1 MEFSPLITFIAQVVI
16 MVGAIL
22 WSKYIVPKLSP
33 RTIEKAREGLE
44 LLTSY
49 ANKYVAW
56 ADNFMPDAKGAAKM
70 ASVVDQLR
78 IIANN
83 NKIKTNDQELQAIAQ
98 KSFDDMEL
106 EWNGVEDEEEIT
118 DTSLPCVPTKATPEN
133 TEMQDFVN
141 YLNNVRV
148 IKEAINHVLP
158 DIAKVVNEGSTE
170 ETNPAIVSAA
180 IQSTADNITR
190 YIFIEEP
197 TKFQLKNAVNNI
209 AMDIARAVANESDGK
224 VTSISESFTELS
236 KNINS
241 LVD

>member
-106 EWNGVEDEEEIT
+106 EWNGAEDEENRLHNLLQVRRARLLNSNLLST
-118 DTSLPCVPTKATPEN
+118 TLWTLSTSPH
-133 TEMQDFVN
+133 
-141 YLNNVRV
+141 
-148 IKEAINHVLP
+148 I
-158 DIAKVVNEGSTE
+158 
-170 ETNPAIVSAA
+170 
-180 IQSTADNITR
+180 
-190 YIFIEEP
+190 
-197 TKFQLKNAVNNI
+197 
-209 AMDIARAVANESDGK
+209 
-224 VTSISESFTELS
+224 LS
-236 KNINS
+236 KLLRKLLIWLRLWLVKLWMRLTPVLRLLRLLLLRLSVLRKS
-241 LVD
+241 LMILL